1 MSKNLS
7 SIAAEHGLRDLTKRL
22 GFFSYIR
29 LTLKHRTFIWRYSV
43 ARINGSASQNNLGLI
58 WEFLDPLLLSIA
70 YYLVFGVL
78 LDLERDSSNFPFFLI
93 AGVLTWKLFSA
104 TLTGAIRSNSRKG
117 EMDLLESVHLPHLVI
132 PISNAVQ
139 NALRSIPVVILL
151 YPAAL
156 ILGQSPHFAW
166 LWLPFVLI
174 WVALTGFAIGLL
186 LNPAV
191 KRIPDLDNLIKLG
204 LRMLFFMTGVFFS
217 VEKRFATA
225 PEVIQVL
232 AIYNPS
238 AVLLEMTRTLF
249 LFDVSMSTSKL
260 IWIFGFTLVMS
271 LIASWNFWRTERR
284 YG

>member
-1 MSKNLS
+1 MKSTLREL
-7 SIAAEHGLRDLTKRL
+7 AAQSGLRDITKRV
-22 GFFSYIR
+22 GFLEYLL
-29 LTLKHRTFIWRYSV
+29 LTWRARRFIWRYSV
-43 ARINGSASQNNLGLI
+43 AKINGSASQNNLGLL

-104 TLTGAIRSNSRKG
+104 TLTGAVRSNSRKG
-117 EMDLLESVHLPHLVI
+117 EQDLLESIHLPHLVI

-139 NALRSIPVVILL
+139 NALRAIPVVFLL

-156 ILGQSPHFAW
+156 IMGETPHLAW
-166 LWLPFVLI
+166 LLLPLVLLL
-174 WVALTGFAIGLL
+174 VALTGFAIGLL

-217 VEKRFATA
+217 VEKRFASA
-225 PEVIQVL
+225 PDLIQLL
-232 AIYNPS
+232 ANYNPS

-249 LFDVSMSTSKL
+249 LFDVSITSTGI
-260 IWIFGFTLVMS
+260 IWIFAFTS
-271 LIASWNFWRTERR
+271 LTLFVACLNFWRTERR
-284 YG
+284 VG

>member
-1 MSKNLS
+1 MASELS
-7 SIAAEHGLRDLTKRL
+7 DLAAKSGLRDITKQI
-22 GFFSYIR
+22 GFFEYLA
-29 LTLKHRTFIWRYSV
+29 LTWKSRTFIWRYSI
-43 ARINGSASQNNLGLI
+43 ARINGSASQNNLGLF

-78 LDLERDSSNFPFFLI
+78 LGLERDSSNFPFFLI

-104 TLTGAIRSNSRKG
+104 TLTGAVRSSSRKG
-117 EMDLLESVHLPHLVI
+117 EQDLLESIHLPHLVV

-139 NALRSIPVVILL
+139 NAIRAIPVVFLL

-156 ILGQSPHFAW
+156 IMGERPHIAW
-166 LWLPFVLI
+166 LWLPFVLL
-174 WVALTGFAIGLL
+174 WVAITGFAIGLL

-225 PEVIQVL
+225 PETIQLL
-232 AIYNPS
+232 ATYNPS

-249 LFDVSMSTSKL
+249 LFDVNITSSAI
-260 IWIFGFTLVMS
+260 IWIVSFTTL
-271 LIASWNFWRTERR
+271 LLIIASWNFWRTERR

>member
-1 MSKNLS
+1 MASELS
-7 SIAAEHGLRDLTKRL
+7 DLAAKSGLRDITKQI
-22 GFFSYIR
+22 GFFEYLA
-29 LTLKHRTFIWRYSV
+29 LTWKSRTFIWRYSI
-43 ARINGSASQNNLGLI
+43 ARINGSASQNNLGLL

-104 TLTGAIRSNSRKG
+104 TLTGAVRSSSRKG
-117 EMDLLESVHLPHLVI
+117 EQDLLESIHLPHLVV

-139 NALRSIPVVILL
+139 NAIRAIPVVFLL

-156 ILGQSPHFAW
+156 IMGETPHIAW
-166 LWLPFVLI
+166 LWLPFVLL

-225 PEVIQVL
+225 PETIQLL
-232 AIYNPS
+232 ATYNPS

-249 LFDVSMSTSKL
+249 LFDVNITSSA
-260 IWIFGFTLVMS
+260 IVWIVSFTS
-271 LIASWNFWRTERR
+271 LLSVIACWNFWRTERR

>member
-1 MSKNLS
+1 MEPTLRE
-7 SIAAEHGLRDLTKRL
+7 IATQAGLRDITKRV
-22 GFFSYIR
+22 GFFEYLA
-29 LTLKHRTFIWRYSV
+29 LTWKSRRFIWRYSV
-43 ARINGSASQNNLGLI
+43 AKINGSASQNNLGLL

-93 AGVLTWKLFSA
+93 AGVLTWKLFST
-104 TLTGAIRSNSRKG
+104 TLTGAIRSSSRKG
-117 EMDLLESVHLPHLVI
+117 EQDLLESIHLPHLVI

-139 NALRSIPVVILL
+139 NGIRAIPVVLLL

-156 ILGQSPHFAW
+156 LMGETPHLSW
-166 LWLPFVLI
+166 LFLPLVLI
-174 WVALTGFAIGLL
+174 WVAITGFAIGLL

-191 KRIPDLDNLIKLG
+191 KKIPDLDNLIKLG

-217 VEKRFATA
+217 VEKRFAGA
-225 PEVIQVL
+225 PDIVQLL
-232 AIYNPS
+232 ANYNPS

-249 LFDVSMSTSKL
+249 LFDVNITSTGI
-260 IWIFGFTLVMS
+260 IWILMFTSITL
-271 LIASWNFWRTERR
+271 LIACLNFWRTERR

>member
-1 MSKNLS
+1 MASELS
-7 SIAAEHGLRDLTKRL
+7 DLAAKSGLRDITKQI
-22 GFFSYIR
+22 GFFEYLA
-29 LTLKHRTFIWRYSV
+29 LTWKSRTFIWRYSI
-43 ARINGSASQNNLGLI
+43 ARINGSASQNNLGLL

-104 TLTGAIRSNSRKG
+104 TLTGAVRSSSRKG
-117 EMDLLESVHLPHLVI
+117 EQDLLESIHLPHLVV

-139 NALRSIPVVILL
+139 NAIRAIPVVFLL

-156 ILGQSPHFAW
+156 IMGERPHIAW
-166 LWLPFVLI
+166 LWLPFVLL

-225 PEVIQVL
+225 PETIQLL
-232 AIYNPS
+232 ATYNPS

-249 LFDVSMSTSKL
+249 LFDVNITSSAIVWIVSFTTLLL
-260 IWIFGFTLVMS
+260 I
-271 LIASWNFWRTERR
+271 IASWNFWRTERR

>member
-1 MSKNLS
+1 MSQNLS
-7 SIAAEHGLRDLTKRL
+7 AIAAEYGLRDLTKRI

-29 LTLKHRTFIWRYSV
+29 LTFRHRRFIWRYSV
-43 ARINGSASQNNLGLI
+43 ARINGSASQNNLGLL

-117 EMDLLESVHLPHLVI
+117 EMDLLESIHLPHLVI

-156 ILGQSPHFAW
+156 IMGESPHLAW
-166 LWLPFVLI
+166 LWLPIVFV
-174 WVALTGFAIGLL
+174 WVAITGFAIGLL

-225 PEVIQVL
+225 PEIIQIL

-249 LFDVSMSTSKL
+249 LFDVTMTMNK
-260 IWIFGFTLVMS
+260 IVWIISFTTIML

>member
-1 MSKNLS
+1 MASELS
-7 SIAAEHGLRDLTKRL
+7 DLAAKSGLRDITKQI
-22 GFFSYIR
+22 GFFEYLA
-29 LTLKHRTFIWRYSV
+29 LTWKSRTFIWRYSI
-43 ARINGSASQNNLGLI
+43 ARINGSASQNNLGLL

-104 TLTGAIRSNSRKG
+104 TLTGAVRSSSRKG
-117 EMDLLESVHLPHLVI
+117 EQDLLESIHLPHLVV

-139 NALRSIPVVILL
+139 NAIRAIPVVFLL

-156 ILGQSPHFAW
+156 IMGERPHIAW
-166 LWLPFVLI
+166 LWLPFVLL

-191 KRIPDLDNLIKLG
+191 KQIPDLDNLIKLG

-225 PEVIQVL
+225 PETIQLL
-232 AIYNPS
+232 ATYNPS

-249 LFDVSMSTSKL
+249 LFDVNITSSAIVWIVSFTTLLL
-260 IWIFGFTLVMS
+260 I
-271 LIASWNFWRTERR
+271 IASWNFWRTERR

>member
-249 LFDVSMSTSKL
+249 LFDVSMSASKL

>member
-1 MSKNLS
+1 MSSELGEL
-7 SIAAEHGLRDLTKRL
+7 AQRAGLQDITKRS
-22 GFFSYIR
+22 GFFEYLG
-29 LTLKHRTFIWRYSV
+29 LTWNSRRFIWRYSV
-43 ARINGSASQNNLGLI
+43 AKINGSASQNNLGLL

-104 TLTGAIRSNSRKG
+104 TLTGAIRSSSRKG
-117 EMDLLESVHLPHLVI
+117 EQDLLESIHLPHLVI

-139 NALRSIPVVILL
+139 NALRAIPVVFLL

-156 ILGQSPHFAW
+156 IMGESPHLAW
-166 LWLPFVLI
+166 LWLPFVLL
-174 WVALTGFAIGLL
+174 WVALTGFSIGLL
-186 LNPAV
+186 LNPLV
-191 KRIPDLDNLIKLG
+191 RRIPDLDNLIQLG

-217 VEKRFATA
+217 VEIRFASA
-225 PEVIQVL
+225 PEWIQLL
-232 AIYNPS
+232 ANYNPS

-249 LFDVSMSTSKL
+249 LFDVTISSTAI
-260 IWIFGFTLVMS
+260 IWILSFTSLMLLVSS
-271 LIASWNFWRTERR
+271 LNFWRTERR